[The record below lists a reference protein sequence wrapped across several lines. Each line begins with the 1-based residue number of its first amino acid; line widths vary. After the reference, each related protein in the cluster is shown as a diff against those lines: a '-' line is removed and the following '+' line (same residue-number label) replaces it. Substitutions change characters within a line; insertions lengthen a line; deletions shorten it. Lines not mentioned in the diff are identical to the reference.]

1 MVIENV
7 KYLLCT
13 LHNDSGIW
21 QVPLNIILNKETA
34 VTFTCNGSGC
44 VHLTGYYKDEISA
57 DDWKENQVTRKE
69 TDRCNPMYR
78 LNCLDRTI
86 QFIKE
91 KAISYTE
98 NGWLVEKLRETEEK
112 PQEMKQRDEKFV
124 QKIAQLLKKTLR
136 KNLKGQEAEKR
147 QDWKEKIL
155 KNNTF
160 YKGVAANL
168 YDNNGSDDASD
179 ELSLWETEQQI
190 EFKIKDVICAVQMQD
205 LKIGTGKAA
214 QDGDYVKIY
223 YVACVLRD
231 SKRPK
236 IDECRDGRGLV
247 VHLGNMTML
256 SGLELGMMGMKVGG
270 KCRLIIPPEMA

>member
-1 MVIENV
+1 MIWAMILRAGKMYLPEISKTVHLTMASLDTTSTDNQPVQVTMVIENV

-57 DDWKENQVTRKE
+57 DDWKENQ
-69 TDRCNPMYR
+69 
-78 LNCLDRTI
+78 
-86 QFIKE
+86 
-91 KAISYTE
+91 
-98 NGWLVEKLRETEEK
+98 
-112 PQEMKQRDEKFV
+112 
-124 QKIAQLLKKTLR
+124 
-136 KNLKGQEAEKR
+136 GQEAEKR